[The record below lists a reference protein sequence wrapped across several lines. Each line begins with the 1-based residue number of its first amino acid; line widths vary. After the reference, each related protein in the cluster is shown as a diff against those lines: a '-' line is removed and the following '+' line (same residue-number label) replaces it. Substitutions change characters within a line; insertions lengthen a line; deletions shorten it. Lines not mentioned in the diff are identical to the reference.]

1 MLREISDRLQF
12 LVDVGLEYL
21 TLGRQTPTLSGGESQ
36 RIRLASQIGSGL
48 TGVLYVLD
56 EPTIGLHP
64 RDNKRLL
71 SALLKLRNLGN
82 TMILVEHDRE
92 IIGSADHLV
101 DFGPGAGDRGGEVTA
116 QGSPRQVMRSS
127 KSLTGQ
133 YLSGKKAI
141 VIPSNRRLRP
151 EDRAGVLET
160 AGNGPV
166 EGGTPALVVKG
177 ARQHNLRIDVAFPL
191 GYVAV
196 TGVSGSGKSSLVN
209 EVLYNTLARGFMRP
223 HPRRLD
229 DILGL
234 DLVDKVIN
242 DQDPIGNYRARILR
256 PTPAL
261 DLVRQL
267 FSQLP
272 ESKLRGYHPRR
283 FSFNKPGGRCEACE
297 GNGQKCIEMH
307 FLPDVWVE
315 CDVCHGARYNPE
327 TLAVRYKN
335 RTIADVLTMR
345 VSEALEV
352 FANIPKI
359 RKILQ
364 TLADVGPVSR

>member
-1 MLREISDRLQF
+1 MQF

-92 IIGSADHLV
+92 IIGAADHLV

-133 YLSGKKAI
+133 YLSGKKTIA
-141 VIPSNRRLRP
+141 IPSNRRLRP
-151 EDRAGVLET
+151 EDRAGLLES
-160 AGNGPV
+160 AKLGPV
-166 EGGTPALVVKG
+166 EGGLPALIVKG
-177 ARQHNLRIDVAFPL
+177 ARQHNLKNVDVAFPL
-191 GYVAV
+191 GVFVAV

-209 EVLYNTLARGFMRP
+209 EVLYHTLAR
-223 HPRRLD
+223 RLHRARTPGAAHD

-234 DLVDKVIN
+234 DLIDKVIN
-242 DQDPIGNYRARILR
+242 VDQDPIGNS
-256 PTPAL
+256 PSSNPATYTGL
-261 DLVRQL
+261 FDLVRQL
-267 FSQLP
+267 YSQLP
-272 ESKLRGYHPRR
+272 ESKVRGYAPRR

-315 CDVCHGARYNPE
+315 CDVCHGAPLQPRNVGGA
-327 TLAVRYKN
+327 LSR
-335 RTIADVLTMR
+335 IARLPTC
-345 VSEALEV
+345 
-352 FANIPKI
+352 
-359 RKILQ
+359 
-364 TLADVGPVSR
+364 SRCG